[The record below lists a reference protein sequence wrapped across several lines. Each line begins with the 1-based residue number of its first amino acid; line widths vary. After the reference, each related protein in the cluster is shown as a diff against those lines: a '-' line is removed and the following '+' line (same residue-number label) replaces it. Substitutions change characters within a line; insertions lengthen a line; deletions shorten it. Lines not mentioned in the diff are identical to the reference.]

1 MFDPECF
8 AGEGVDGGAVAGA
21 VVGHD
26 PLDLD
31 PVRAE
36 VGDCATEKAD
46 RCGCLLVFE
55 HFDVGEPGRVI
66 DAGVDVFPADP
77 AASLSA
83 VARDT
88 VAGTSNTAELLD
100 LDVEELAWPF
110 ALVAVRR
117 LGRLEPRQLAQPD
130 PGQHR

>member
-26 PLDLD
+26 SLGLD

-46 RCGCLLVFE
+46 RCGCFLVFE

-66 DAGVDVFPADP
+66 DADVGVFSADP
-77 AASLSA
+77 AVSLSA
-83 VARDT
+83 VACDT
-88 VAGTSNTAELLD
+88 VAGMSDTAGLLD
-100 LDVEELAWPF
+100 VGVEELAWPF

-117 LGRLEPRQLAQPD
+117 LGRLESRQLVQPD
-130 PGQHR
+130 SGQHR

>member
-1 MFDPECF
+1 MTRSIWIP
-8 AGEGVDGGAVAGA
+8 
-21 VVGHD
+21 
-26 PLDLD
+26 
-31 PVRAE
+31 
-36 VGDCATEKAD
+36 CAREWAIARRRKAD

-66 DAGVDVFPADP
+66 DADVDVFPADP

-100 LDVEELAWPF
+100 VDVEELAWPF